1 MVRISNGSLI
11 TNSGKKIIIN
21 RAYKSSP
28 DYTVPS
34 SFRVGI
40 SNGTPAIADTG
51 LDVSIPIEN
60 GTVLD
65 DGDNQLT
72 GSSGADNSTD
82 NSTTFKQGAG
92 VSDAKS
98 QNLLA
103 DNAGTNVLKIWSIA
117 DLSANGAKATATE
130 AFGLW
135 IYIKDATE
143 YAKLKA
149 TGTAIEIKIG
159 TDSSNYYSKTWTK
172 SDLASGWN
180 WLTSGTTVTNGLTET
195 GTATDGDLKY
205 FAIEVTTVNA
215 GDEFAA
221 GELLYDLLREWTV
234 AERAKTFL
242 TGYPTVDETNFETE
256 IRCQLLS
263 TNANG
268 FDINGLGLIN
278 TDGTI
283 LFHSEDTFTAE
294 SKSSTD
300 QFTFIVKDR
309 LI

>member
-1 MVRISNGSLI
+1 MANGSILV
-11 TNSGKKIIIN
+11 NNGKKILIN
-21 RAYKSSP
+21 RAYKATP

-34 SFRVGI
+34 RFRVGI
-40 SNGTPAIADTG
+40 SNGTPSVADTD

-82 NSTTFKQGAG
+82 NATTYKEGAG
-92 VSDAKS
+92 VSDNKS

-117 DLSANGAKATATE
+117 DLSANGAKATAAE

-135 IYIKDATE
+135 LYIKDATE

-149 TGTAIEIKIG
+149 SGTAVEIKIG

-172 SDLASGWN
+172 ADLAAGWN

-234 AERAKTFL
+234 AERSKTYE
-242 TGYPTVDETNFETE
+242 TNYPTIDETNFEMET
-256 IRCQLLS
+256 RCLLTS
-263 TNANG
+263 VHANG
-268 FDINGLGLIN
+268 FDINGLALIN

-283 LFHSEDTFTAE
+283 LMHSEDTFTAE
-294 SKSSTD
+294 SKSDTD
-300 QFTFIVKDR
+300 QFTFIIKDR